1 MAEKT
6 AAAKKPK
13 SEMLSYKGRPLVRSG
28 NEIYYGNMAD
38 SAVVRMEI
46 SATSDFRDLKLPSKV
61 RVFLLSTDE
70 DLNPI
75 ERMKRNAVKD
85 SLADAIE
92 IAAIWLDTELG
103 K

>member
-6 AAAKKPK
+6 TKTAK
-13 SEMLSYKGRPLVRSG
+13 SDMLSYKGRPLVRCGSA
-28 NEIYYGNMAD
+28 IYYGDMAETV
-38 SAVVRMEI
+38 VVRMDI
-46 SATSDFRDLKLPSKV
+46 SGTVDFGDLKLPNKV
-61 RVFLLSTDE
+61 RVYLLSTDE

-75 ERMKRNAVKD
+75 ERIKNNTMKN

-92 IAAIWLDTELG
+92 TAAIWLDMELG